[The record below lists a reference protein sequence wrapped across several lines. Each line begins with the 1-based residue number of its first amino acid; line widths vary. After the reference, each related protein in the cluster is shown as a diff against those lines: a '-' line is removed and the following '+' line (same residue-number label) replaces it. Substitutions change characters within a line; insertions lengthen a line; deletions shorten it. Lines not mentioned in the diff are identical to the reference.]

1 MKKFV
6 KTESELRKIISES
19 KETKFTGIK
28 TLSIKIKDGK
38 DSVIESDTNLDED
51 EIAELV
57 RSINE

>member
-38 DSVIESDTNLDED
+38 DTVIESDTNLDED